1 MSMDL
6 DNMQRGVA
14 LRIEAFEGM
23 LAHLDLD
30 LHDSAAVL
38 FAAAAIGFIAA
49 FPVSYLI
56 ALRLRA

>member
-1 MSMDL
+1 MATIFLTLHLFIGTTLSGSAL
-6 DNMQRGVA
+6 IVA
-14 LRIEAFEGM
+14 LVLGY
-23 LAHLDLD
+23 
-30 LHDSAAVL
+30 DSAAVL